1 VATFA
6 MLGYQLGDTVPVVL
20 DGKSYSFPFAKTFSD
35 VPVGKPLFYI
45 DSRGRLSLGVNQG
58 NFSTTYKVDAPAKLS
73 IVYKQH

>member
-1 VATFA
+1 
-6 MLGYQLGDTVPVVL
+6 
-20 DGKSYSFPFAKTFSD
+20 
-35 VPVGKPLFYI
+35 VGKPLFYI